1 MASSITTLN
10 PLSTYSA
17 FAPDF
22 RGEGTNSFK
31 TVSLPV
37 TASASAA
44 LPKLAADAYPA
55 TFVFVPDTARTLK
68 VCGFV
73 TALGPSNIIVHG
85 ATTGFSASASTT
97 ADHVVLS
104 ISDGVISITNAG
116 TNAATAATVFTV
128 DRVN

>member
-1 MASSITTLN
+1 MPSSITTLN

-22 RGEGTNSFK
+22 RGEGTNSFR

-37 TASASAA
+37 TASATAA

-55 TFVFVPDTARTLK
+55 TFMFVPDTARTLK

-73 TALGPSNIIVHG
+73 TALGPSNILVHG
-85 ATTGFSASASTT
+85 ATTGFSASASST

-104 ISDGVISITNAG
+104 ITDGVISITNG
-116 TNAATAATVFTV
+116 TGTATAATVFTV

>member
-1 MASSITTLN
+1 MANSNTTIN

-17 FAPDF
+17 FAPEF
-22 RGEGTNSFK
+22 RGESNNLFR

-37 TASASAA
+37 TAAATTA

-55 TFVFVPDTARTLK
+55 TFMFVPDTARTLK

-73 TALGPSNIIVHG
+73 TALGPSNILVHG
-85 ATTGFSASASTT
+85 NTTGFSASASTT

-128 DRVN
+128 NRLH

>member
-10 PLSTYSA
+10 PLTTA
-17 FAPDF
+17 AVAAPDF
-22 RGEGTNSFK
+22 RGEGHNSFK
-31 TVSLPV
+31 VSLPV
-37 TASASAA
+37 TAGAAAA
-44 LPKLAADAYPA
+44 LPKLEADAYPA
-55 TFVFVPDTARTLK
+55 TFMFAPDAARTLK

-73 TALGPSNIIVHG
+73 TAISSSVIVVHG

-104 ISDGVISITNAG
+104 ISSGVISITNAG